1 MNIAASNQH
10 IYRRLCEALGAP
22 ELADHPDFVNEKLRS
37 KNRKA
42 LNEALGK
49 ITKTKTTQEWIDLLN
64 AKSVPCGPIYKMDE
78 MFADPQVQHLGMAA
92 DVHSPKLG
100 DIQVVRNAI
109 EMTRTPHRIAAPTPE
124 RGANTDEVLREIGY
138 AESEITDLH
147 SRHVV

>member
-1 MNIAASNQH
+1 
-10 IYRRLCEALGAP
+10 
-22 ELADHPDFVNEKLRS
+22 
-37 KNRKA
+37 
-42 LNEALGK
+42 
-49 ITKTKTTQEWIDLLN
+49 
-64 AKSVPCGPIYKMDE
+64 MDE

-147 SRHVV
+147 ARHVV